1 MFQNLFEWKKRIK
14 AWKYLTPTIL
24 FVADGF
30 FFIKRSEYAKT
41 CHNKKIKLLILMS
54 KSNAFFVKWLVII
67 LKYYKAIKLG
77 LSFLFVLMLLNISIQ
92 VKSDFFFHDMT
103 YNLPFSKILFSYNNK
118 YQHPRPSWRTFDTHH
133 LTDTTDAFL

>member
-1 MFQNLFEWKKRIK
+1 MFQNLFLNEKKNLSVKIFYTYDTFCCR
-14 AWKYLTPTIL
+14 WFL
-24 FVADGF
+24 FYKKKW
-30 FFIKRSEYAKT
+30 ICQNMSQQ
-41 CHNKKIKLLILMS
+41 KIKLLILMS
-54 KSNAFFVKWLVII
+54 KSNTFFIKWLVII

-77 LSFLFVLMLLNISIQ
+77 RSFLFVLMLLNISIQ